1 MLLDDFYEI
10 LDLKSEDNQ
19 TVTASVKIN
28 KTHKIFVG
36 HFPKN
41 PVTPGVLMLQI
52 IKNCLEIHLEKPL
65 LIQRLSHVKFLAFG
79 SNLHLLESPHNHM
92 NSTNLKHSL
101 LHVAHDNLDR
111 YQRTVLLFYYQ
122 YWSFSHSSRT
132 TYKRAL
138 LQNPAAFS
146 VYQN

>member
-65 LIQRLSHVKFLAFG
+65 LIQRLSHVKFLALVNPNVEDILDFNIEI
-79 SNLHLLESPHNHM
+79 SPQTESYKIKNHT
-92 NSTNLKHSL
+92 SFRDGRSILKCNVTFVKHP
-101 LHVAHDNLDR
+101 
-111 YQRTVLLFYYQ
+111 YQ
-122 YWSFSHSSRT
+122 
-132 TYKRAL
+132 
-138 LQNPAAFS
+138 
-146 VYQN
+146 